1 MSNTQTET
9 IDMAFVVDLQ
19 DVTKEVVAVMPAM
32 AATVGRPDHST
43 CYVHNGQHSACD
55 IFAIRHFYRD
65 ATRAE
70 YLDLLGELN
79 SIGYDN
85 ILVVSLDTI
94 DGADY
99 AAKRREELG
108 L

>member
-1 MSNTQTET
+1 MSNVQCET
-9 IDMAFVVDLQ
+9 IDVAFVVDLQ

-32 AATVGRPDHST
+32 AATVGRPDHCT

-65 ATRAE
+65 ATHAE
-70 YLDLLGELN
+70 YMNLLGELN
-79 SIGYDN
+79 SIGYDSVT
-85 ILVVSLDTI
+85 VVAIDAI
-94 DGADY
+94 DGANY
-99 AAKRREELG
+99 FAKRRVELG

>member
-1 MSNTQTET
+1 MSKVQCET
-9 IDMAFVVDLQ
+9 VDVAFVVDLQ
-19 DVTKEVVAVMPAM
+19 DVTREVVAVMPAM
-32 AATVGRPDHST
+32 AATVGRPDHCT

-70 YLDLLGELN
+70 YTDLKIELHG
-79 SIGYDN
+79 IGYDN
-85 ILVVSLDTI
+85 TKVVSLDCI
-94 DGADY
+94 DSADY
-99 AAKRREELG
+99 FAKRRLELG